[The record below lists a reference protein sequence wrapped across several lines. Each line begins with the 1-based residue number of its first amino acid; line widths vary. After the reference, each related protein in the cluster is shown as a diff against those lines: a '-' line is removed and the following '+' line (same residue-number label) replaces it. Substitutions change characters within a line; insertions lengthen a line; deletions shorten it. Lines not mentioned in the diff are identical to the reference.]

1 MQIARDL
8 HPSFGSPA
16 KAPAELVE
24 IVQQLMGDGPALPTT
39 ATIGGA
45 R

>member
-1 MQIARDL
+1 MQIALTL
-8 HPSFGSPA
+8 HPSFGSA
-16 KAPAELVE
+16 NAPAELVE
-24 IVQQLMGDGPALPTT
+24 IVQQMTGDGPALPAT